1 MNFQRLLWGSLI
13 LLFLTLSCQKAV
25 DNNALFVSWENQSGI
40 DFVNQLNESD
50 SLNAFHFL
58 YIYNGSG
65 VGIAD
70 FNNDGLKDVVLAGN
84 MVSSKIY
91 LNKGDFQFE
100 ELDAAESGF
109 NTNTWVHGITIADIN
124 NDGLDDIYC
133 SVGGIGS
140 STQNLLFINNGD
152 LTFSERSKQYN
163 LNDTSLTTH
172 TVFFDYDNDGDLDA
186 YLLNYENNPNK
197 DPNTIRVKDKS
208 GSTLSQDRL
217 YRNDGAFFTDVTAEA
232 GLKEEG
238 YGLGISVNDFNSDG
252 WPDLYISNDFI
263 YDDLLYLNNGDGTF
277 VESLNS
283 YVSHTSNFGMG
294 IDLADLNNDGHSD
307 LVQVDMLPEDNR
319 RQKKLLSGLNYDRQ
333 QMLLQRGYTAQY
345 MRNAL
350 QLNTGEGGFQEIGLL
365 SGISHTDWSW
375 SPLIADLDN
384 DGNKDIFI
392 TNGYVKDV
400 TDVDFRDYIVNES
413 RNSNAPFNPEVIV
426 SSLKDLNGEKVP
438 NYAYRNLGAFEF
450 KNVAAEWGLGSPSFS
465 TGSAYADLDNDGDLD
480 LVVNN
485 LNHQSFVYKNQSVE
499 RDSTNYLQVEL
510 SVNGNKLLAMGTQAK
525 LYIKGMLMLSEFS
538 PFRGFQSSVD
548 PILHFGLGKHSTI
561 DSLVVTWPDKSVE
574 VIKSP
579 QVNRRLKLEKAVLNV
594 PLIKVE
600 KEKRMDLFT
609 NRSKQL
615 NFHYKHQ
622 ESPFVDF
629 KREALLPHKLSTEG
643 PISVVGDVNND
654 GLDDI
659 YIGSAAGQESKLF
672 IQTLDI
678 SGPKFKEVSFPE
690 SLEFEDADAIF
701 FDVDADRDLDLYVVS
716 GSNEFRDGSSSY
728 KDRLYLN
735 DGKGNFSITS
745 DRLPEIYVSGSKVI
759 SHDFDKDGDLDLFVA
774 GYVLPGSYPMAGTS
788 QLLVNEGGV
797 MVNRI
802 KEMAPELEHIGMIKD
817 AIWGDIDQN
826 GEHELILAGEF
837 MPISVFKWID
847 GKLINQTEQAGLVPF
862 SGWWNTIELVD
873 IDQDGD
879 LDIVGG
885 NLGLNSRY
893 KATQSEPL
901 SVYAKDYDANGQL
914 DAIIGYYNNGQEY
927 VIHDRVTLTQQ
938 ISSIKKKFPKNLAF
952 AEATLKQVFDEKSLN
967 EAHVLRATHFQSSI
981 FLNNGNGQFQMIPLP
996 VRAQFSPINDLLVF
1010 DYDKDGH
1017 LDILI
1022 GGNTSSPEVFNGNID
1037 AQAALLLRGLGNGEF
1052 QANPLFGSG
1061 FIEKGVITDLDEI
1074 LIDDKPYLLALKN
1087 NDEAG
1092 LYAISDLRT
1101 FRRSGF

>member
-1 MNFQRLLWGSLI
+1 MNFQRLLWGSL
-13 LLFLTLSCQKAV
+13 LLPFLTFSCQKAE
-25 DNNALFVSWENQSGI
+25 DNNALFVSWESQSGI
-40 DFVNQLNESD
+40 EFVNQLNESD
-50 SLNAFHFL
+50 SLNAFRFL

-91 LNKGDFQFE
+91 LNKGGFQFE

-109 NTNTWVHGITIADIN
+109 STDTWVHGVTIADVN

-133 SVGGIGS
+133 SVGGIGK

-152 LTFSERSKQYN
+152 LTFSELSEQYN
-163 LNDTSLTTH
+163 LNDSSLTTH

-197 DPNTIRVKDKS
+197 DPNTIRVKDKT
-208 GSTLSQDRL
+208 GSTISQDRL
-217 YRNDGAFFTDVTAEA
+217 YRNDGNFFTDVTAEA

-277 VESLNS
+277 TESLDS
-283 YVSHTSNFGMG
+283 YVAHTSNFGMG
-294 IDLADLNNDGHSD
+294 IDMADLNNDGHTD

-333 QMLLQRGYTAQY
+333 QMLIQRGYTAQY
-345 MRNAL
+345 MRNSL
-350 QLNTGEGGFQEIGLL
+350 QLNTGNGGFQEIGMLT
-365 SGISHTDWSW
+365 GISNTDWSW
-375 SPLIADLDN
+375 SPLIADFDN
-384 DGNKDIFI
+384 DGSKDIFI

-413 RNSNAPFNPEVIV
+413 RNSNAPFNPEVIIG
-426 SSLKDLNGEKVP
+426 SLKDLDGEMVP
-438 NYAYRNLGAFEF
+438 NYAYKNLGDFGF
-450 KNVAAEWGLGSPSFS
+450 KNVAQEWGLGSPSFS

-485 LNHQSFVYKNQSVE
+485 LNHLSFVYKNQSVE

-510 SVNGNKLLAMGTQAK
+510 SVNGNKLLATGSEAK
-525 LYIKGMLMLSEFS
+525 LYFKGLLMMSELS

-548 PILHFGLGKHSTI
+548 PILHFGLGKETKI
-561 DSLVVTWPDKSVE
+561 DSLVITWPDKSVE

-579 QVNRRLKLEKAVLNV
+579 EVNRRLKLNKEGLNV
-594 PLIKVE
+594 PSLKVE
-600 KEKRMDLFT
+600 KENRMDLFT
-609 NRSKQL
+609 NRSMQL
-615 NFHYKHQ
+615 SFNYKHQ

-659 YIGSAAGQESKLF
+659 YIGSAAGQQSKLF
-672 IQTLDI
+672 IQTHGI
-678 SGPKFKEVSFPE
+678 NGAKFKEVSFPE
-690 SLEFEDADAIF
+690 SLAFEDADALF
-701 FDVDADRDLDLYVVS
+701 FDIDADRDLDLYVVS
-716 GSNEFRDGSSSY
+716 GSNEFEKGSASY
-728 KDRLYLN
+728 KDRLYIN
-735 DGKGNFSITS
+735 DGKGNFSITN

-759 SHDFDKDGDLDLFVA
+759 ASDFDKDGDLDLFVA
-774 GYVLPGSYPMAGTS
+774 GHVLPGSYPMAGTS
-788 QLLVNEGGV
+788 QLLVNEGGIL
-797 MVNRI
+797 VNRI
-802 KEMAPELEHIGMIKD
+802 KEMAPDLEHLGMIKD

-826 GEHELILAGEF
+826 GEQELILAGEF
-837 MPISVFKWID
+837 MPITVFKWIN
-847 GKLINQTEQAGLVPF
+847 GKLINQTEQAGLAPF
-862 SGWWNTIELVD
+862 SGWWNTIELAD

-879 LDIVGG
+879 LDIIGG

-893 KATQSEPL
+893 KANQKEPL

-938 ISSIKKKFPKNLAF
+938 ISSIKKKFPQNLAF
-952 AEATLKQVFDEKSLN
+952 AEATLKQVFDEKSLS
-967 EAHVLRATHFQSSI
+967 EAYVVRATHFQSSI

-996 VRAQFSPINDLLVF
+996 VRAQFSPINDMLVF

-1022 GGNTSSPEVFNGNID
+1022 GGNSSSPEVFNGNID

-1092 LYAISDLRT
+1092 LYAISDLRS